1 MKFFQDSFGIERGQ
15 KYLDIAYM
23 DSIADN
29 SCFLVPVVAGALVA
43 LDQHLTAFSESDFHH
58 QILLLELRI
67 FSKIFKESKK
77 FLESGKFNNSD
88 INSKFEKF

>member
-1 MKFFQDSFGIERGQ
+1 MRSNEFN

-67 FSKIFKESKK
+67 FFEIFSRKNLKI
-77 FLESGKFNNSD
+77 SGIWKNQEFGH
-88 INSKFEKF
+88 K

>member
-1 MKFFQDSFGIERGQ
+1 
-15 KYLDIAYM
+15 M

-58 QILLLELRI
+58 QILLLELTIISNFFSRKNLKISGILKNQQFGYKCRI
-67 FSKIFKESKK
+67 
-77 FLESGKFNNSD
+77 
-88 INSKFEKF
+88 